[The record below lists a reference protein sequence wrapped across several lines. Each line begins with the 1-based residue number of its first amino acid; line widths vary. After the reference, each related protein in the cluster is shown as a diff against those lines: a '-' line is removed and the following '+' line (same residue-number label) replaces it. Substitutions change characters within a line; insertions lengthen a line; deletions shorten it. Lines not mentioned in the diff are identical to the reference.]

1 MDRQKSMFPE
11 LVPSMVFGDVRD
23 KLLLLKNKYG
33 DHVFEDDRFLALK
46 FWTEFDGLRELLGHK
61 YPVFIEWLVSV
72 AKPLSSIERSR
83 RKLTEEKLIP
93 KNPNRKNVA
102 KEYAKYWGN
111 NEQT

>member
-1 MDRQKSMFPE
+1 MIEEEIKEELKSM
-11 LVPSMVFGDVRD
+11 
-23 KLLLLKNKYG
+23 KLQEIALADELKNKYG

-72 AKPLSSIERSR
+72 ATPLSSIERSR